1 MWYINTKWA
10 NAVENGA
17 DSLAQC
23 RDGTKVQFVKKIA
36 IFVKHNK
43 VKLHKPQRYA
53 CLLSRK
59 KKQENKRLY
68 MVWFLLCDMSRKA
81 NLWRQQMNILVTPGF
96 GRGGGSFE
104 G

>member
-1 MWYINTKWA
+1 MWCRNTKWE

-23 RDGTKVQFVKKIA
+23 RDGTKVQFVKKNA
-36 IFVKHNK
+36 IFVKHK
-43 VKLHKPQRYA
+43 VKLNKPQRYA

-59 KKQENKRLY
+59 KKKTQENKRLH

-81 NLWRQQMNILVTPGF
+81 NLWRQ
-96 GRGGGSFE
+96 
-104 G
+104 